1 MAYFGYGNL
10 LLKIKRAK
18 LPRPEIAKPYA
29 VVIAI
34 IGIVLAIYGNIKL
47 HPEYLIVFLQY
58 FIPTILLIAVLLN
71 RNFYCNTS

>member
-10 LLKIKRAK
+10 LLKIKRKITA
-18 LPRPEIAKPYA
+18 PEIAKPYA